1 MRFKKLILLM
11 LALVW
16 MMPCK
21 AETHSSSTAK
31 LVDKTSAERP
41 QWSDMGM
48 NNLLAAPGTTSL
60 TPPTT
65 VRIVSNGSSSGGT
78 LLGGVHHRLFGS
90 VAVRPL
96 THHSH
101 IHRGYIYLLRCLR
114 L

>member
-16 MMPCK
+16 LVPCK
-21 AETHSSSTAK
+21 AETHSRSTAK
-31 LVDKTSAERP
+31 LVDKTCAERP

-48 NNLLAAPGTTSL
+48 YDLLAAPGSASL
-60 TPPTT
+60 TPPNT
-65 VRIVSNGSSSGGT
+65 VRIVSNGASSSGT
-78 LLGGVHHRLFGS
+78 LLGGVHHRLYGL
-90 VAVRPL
+90 VAVSPHVYH
-96 THHSH
+96 TH